1 MLTTNYFIFPG
12 LEDGQEKSSENSR
25 RQRRRLPRAQRFEV
39 NRKKS
44 IEHKTSDSSITIGK
58 QGVER
63 TSIVISYQ
71 TIIVIEYDAILRDNL
86 SLGSH
91 KNSKEFGGR
100 EKRPET
106 EMKESSGNEK
116 NADCLSLPKKKIAGY
131 YLFRAFFFLLDLFIC
146 CFCCLF
152 NDEMIL

>member
-1 MLTTNYFIFPG
+1 MLTTNYFIFPR
-12 LEDGQEKSSENSR
+12 LQDGQGKSSEDFR
-25 RQRRRLPRAQRFEV
+25 RQRRRLPRAQRFEL
-39 NRKKS
+39 NRNRTS
-44 IEHKTSDSSITIGK
+44 IEHKTSDSSITNGK
-58 QGVER
+58 QDVDR

-71 TIIVIEYDAILRDNL
+71 TIIVIAYDAILRDNL

-116 NADCLSLPKKKIAGY
+116 NTDRLSLPKQKIAGNC
-131 YLFRAFFFLLDLFIC
+131 LFRAVFYLLDLFIC
-146 CFCCLF
+146 CFCCCST
-152 NDEMIL
+152 IK